1 MVRIKIDDTLNAFC
15 KDTGVY
21 LEGASDG
28 PSTSLTFAAKD
39 ILDVAGY
46 VTGGGNPDW
55 KATHEPA
62 TPTTWAVNTL
72 VEAGAT
78 MIGKTIANELT
89 R

>member
-1 MVRIKIDDTLNAFC
+1 
-15 KDTGVY
+15 VY

-28 PSTSLTFAAKD
+28 PLTSLTFDAKE
-39 ILDVAGY
+39 IPAVAGY

-62 TPTTWAVNTL
+62 TPTALAANTL
-72 VEAGAT
+72 VVAGAM
-78 MIGKTIANELT
+78 MISKTIANELT

>member
-1 MVRIKIDDTLNAFC
+1 
-15 KDTGVY
+15 VY

-28 PSTSLTFAAKD
+28 PLTSLTFGAKE
-39 ILDVAGY
+39 IPAVAGY

-62 TPTTWAVNTL
+62 TPTALAANTL
-72 VEAGAT
+72 VVARAM
-78 MIGKTIANELT
+78 MISKTIANELT